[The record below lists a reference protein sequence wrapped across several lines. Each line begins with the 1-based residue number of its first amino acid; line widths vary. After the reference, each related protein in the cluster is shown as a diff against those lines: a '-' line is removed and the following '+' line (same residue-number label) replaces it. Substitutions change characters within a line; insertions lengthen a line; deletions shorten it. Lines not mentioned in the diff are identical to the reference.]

1 MQQERKKL
9 LKSDEAAAYLG
20 FSLSHLRKLMMRR
33 EIPMY
38 KPNGKTCFFDT
49 DDLDAYLHR
58 IRIASQ
64 DEIEAEAQRR
74 LQDMNS
80 CNARRR

>member
-1 MQQERKKL
+1 MLIDRKKL

-38 KPNGKTCFFDT
+38 KPNGKTCFFDP
-49 DDLDAYLHR
+49 DDLDAYLRR
-58 IRIASQ
+58 IRISSQ
-64 DEIEAEAQRR
+64 EEIDEEA
-74 LQDMNS
+74 
-80 CNARRR
+80 ARILANRNRP